1 MGHKGSRTLF
11 LALVAATWAAAGF
24 ARANAAPAAGDAG
37 AGALAVPPS
46 TPPRAWKPLRSASA
60 SATSFLQNN
69 WNRFEENYHPSY
81 VLDENPATAWV
92 EGAAGFGY
100 EESITIPLSAVR
112 AARAIR
118 LRIWNGY
125 QKSMH
130 LWTKNAMPNR
140 VRITVFDP
148 RGAQVAAPER
158 ELARQLGPQ
167 EVVVELPPGSGVG
180 SVRLTIL
187 SVYEGQ
193 KYDDTCVSDI
203 LVDVDSDVKHNAVA
217 ENAKLAA
224 LKQWVGTRKTTAAYF
239 ASKPVEFPFAFTKY
253 VEAKR
258 EVDRDDFKKRFASR
272 EEIVKTLGA
281 ERFKAGAKSAVR
293 AFPDGLADTALR
305 LEDFGDMLRADRVA
319 LLATKEPI
327 ATLRVAQEGMQKVW
341 TSSARIARDDAKNV
355 RAIGFDIKDVTT
367 ERTSSTLNRELLL
380 AYDEQGRLSTVYRR
394 FTNMED
400 GYEEDEDGSYE
411 EALKTDEN
419 LDVDLRRRGEDPVA
433 RADSVRAA
441 PPSLSREKAQEGRR
455 GQARHPGRLHGHRR
469 QELVT

>member
-1 MGHKGSRTLF
+1 MGHRGRKIFF
-11 LALVAATWAAAGF
+11 LGLVAATCAG
-24 ARANAAPAAGDAG
+24 AVVAPANAAPAPRDAG
-37 AGALAVPPS
+37 AGSVVPPPS
-46 TPPRAWKPLRSASA
+46 TPPRAWKQLRSASA

-92 EGAAGFGY
+92 EGAAGFGVD
-100 EESITIPLSAVR
+100 ESITIPLSAVR
-112 AARAIR
+112 VARAIR

-130 LWTKNAMPNR
+130 LWTKNAMPER

-148 RGAQVAAPER
+148 RGGEVASPER

-167 EVVVELPPGSGVG
+167 EVVIELPPGSGVG

-187 SVYEGQ
+187 SVYEGK

-203 LVDVDSDVKHNAVA
+203 LVDVDSDVKYNAAA

-224 LKQWVGTRKTTAAYF
+224 LKDWVGTRKTTAAYF

-258 EVDRDDFKKRFASR
+258 AVDRADFKKRFAAR

-293 AFPDGLADTALR
+293 VFPDGLATTALH
-305 LEDFGDMLRADRVA
+305 LEDFGDLLRADRVA
-319 LLATKEPI
+319 LLATTEPI
-327 ATLRVAQEGMQKVW
+327 ATLRVGEEGMQKVW
-341 TSSARIARDDAKNV
+341 TSSARVARDDAKNV

-367 ERTSSTLNRELLL
+367 ERTSTTLNRELLL
-380 AYDEQGRLSTVYRR
+380 VYDGQGRLSTVYRR
-394 FTNMED
+394 FTNMDELEGD
-400 GYEEDEDGSYE
+400 DAEEDGSYE
-411 EALKTDEN
+411 EAVKTDEIWT
-419 LDVDLRRRGEDPVA
+419 LTYDAVGKIQSLERTSFARHHLLFPAKKRRKVVEDK
-433 RADSVRAA
+433 RAA
-441 PPSLSREKAQEGRR
+441 QVVYTGVADKSS
-455 GQARHPGRLHGHRR
+455 
-469 QELVT
+469 

>member
-1 MGHKGSRTLF
+1 MGFELTAHRERSFWVRMRGGRARTWDTKEAGLSSSRSWRRRAPERRSLGPTQPPPR
-11 LALVAATWAAAGF
+11 AT
-24 ARANAAPAAGDAG
+24 RAPARSRRRR
-37 AGALAVPPS
+37 S

-92 EGAAGFGY
+92 EGAAGFGID
-100 EESITIPLSAVR
+100 ESITIPLSAVR
-112 AARAIR
+112 VARAIR

-148 RGAQVAAPER
+148 RGAQVASPER

-203 LVDVDSDVKHNAVA
+203 LVDVDSDVKHNAAA

-258 EVDRDDFKKRFASR
+258 EVDWGDFKKRFAAR

-293 AFPDGLADTALR
+293 AFPDGLANTDLH
-305 LEDFGDMLRADRVA
+305 LEDFGDLLRADCVA
-319 LLATKEPI
+319 LLATTEPI
-327 ATLRVAQEGMQKVW
+327 
-341 TSSARIARDDAKNV
+341 RDPA
-355 RAIGFDIKDVTT
+355 
-367 ERTSSTLNRELLL
+367 
-380 AYDEQGRLSTVYRR
+380 
-394 FTNMED
+394 
-400 GYEEDEDGSYE
+400 
-411 EALKTDEN
+411 
-419 LDVDLRRRGEDPVA
+419 RRRGRHAESVDVERQGRA
-433 RADSVRAA
+433 R
-441 PPSLSREKAQEGRR
+441 
-455 GQARHPGRLHGHRR
+455 RR
-469 QELVT
+469 QERAGHRLRHQGRHDRANVVHAQPRAPARLRRAGPPEHGLPPVHEHGRTEKATTRTKTAPTRRR

>member
-1 MGHKGSRTLF
+1 MRHKGSKTIF
-11 LALVAATWAAAGF
+11 LAVVAATCAAA
-24 ARANAAPAAGDAG
+24 RAKAAPDAG
-37 AGALAVPPS
+37 AAPPS
-46 TPPRAWKPLRSASA
+46 RAWKPLRSASA

-92 EGAAGFGY
+92 EGAAGFGVD
-100 EESITIPLSAVR
+100 ESITIPLSAVR
-112 AARAIR
+112 SARAVR

-130 LWTKNAMPNR
+130 LWTKNAMPQR

-148 RGAQVAAPER
+148 HGAQVAAPER
-158 ELARQLGPQ
+158 ELAKQLGPQ

-193 KYDDTCVSDI
+193 KYDDTCISDI
-203 LVDVDSDVKHNAVA
+203 LVDVDADVKHNAAA

-224 LKQWVGTRKTTAAYF
+224 LKQWIGTRKATAAYF

-253 VEAKR
+253 VAATR
-258 EVDRDDFKKRFASR
+258 EIDRADFKKRFASR

-293 AFPDGLADTALR
+293 AFPDGLADYDLH
-305 LEDFGDMLRADRVA
+305 LDDFGDLLRAERVA
-319 LLATKEPI
+319 LLATTEPI
-327 ATLRVAQEGMQKVW
+327 ASMRIAQEGMQKVW
-341 TSSARIARDDAKNV
+341 TSSARVARDDARNV

-367 ERTSSTLNRELLL
+367 ERTSTTYNRDLLL
-380 AYDEQGRLSTVYRR
+380 VYDGQGRLTTVYRR
-394 FTNMED
+394 FTNMGDET
-400 GYEEDEDGSYE
+400 EEEEDGSYE
-411 EALKTDEN
+411 EALKTDEIWT
-419 LDVDLRRRGEDPVA
+419 LTYDTAGKIQ
-433 RADSVRAA
+433 
-441 PPSLSREKAQEGRR
+441 SLERTSF
-455 GQARHPGRLHGHRR
+455 ARHHLLFPAKKRR
-469 QELVT
+469 KVVEDKRATQVVYTGIADKST

>member
-11 LALVAATWAAAGF
+11 LALVAATCAGAAF
-24 ARANAAPAAGDAG
+24 DRANAAPAAGGAG
-37 AGALAVPPS
+37 AGSPAAPPS

-92 EGAAGFGY
+92 EGAAGFG
-100 EESITIPLSAVR
+100 EDESITIPLSAVR
-112 AARAIR
+112 VARAIR

-125 QKSMH
+125 QKSMN

-148 RGAQVAAPER
+148 RGAKVASPER

-193 KYDDTCVSDI
+193 KFDDTCVSDI
-203 LVDVDSDVKHNAVA
+203 LVDVDSDVKHNAAA

-224 LKQWVGTRKTTAAYF
+224 LKQWVGTRKATAAYF
-239 ASKPVEFPFAFTKY
+239 ASKPVEFPFAFTKF
-253 VEAKR
+253 VQAKR
-258 EVDRDDFKKRFASR
+258 EVDRGDFKKRFAMR
-272 EEIVKTLGA
+272 EETVKTLGA
-281 ERFKAGAKSAVR
+281 DRFKAGAKGAVR
-293 AFPDGLADTALR
+293 AYPDGLADSDLH
-305 LEDFGDMLRADRVA
+305 LEDFGDLLRADRVA
-319 LLATKEPI
+319 LLATTEPI
-327 ATLRVAQEGMQKVW
+327 ATMRVAQEGMQKVW
-341 TSSARIARDDAKNV
+341 TSSARVARDDAKNV
-355 RAIGFDIKDVTT
+355 RVIGFDIKDVTT

-380 AYDEQGRLSTVYRR
+380 VYDGQGRLSTVYRR
-394 FTNMED
+394 FTSMDEQEGD
-400 GYEEDEDGSYE
+400 DEDEDGSYE
-411 EALKTDEN
+411 EAVKTDEIWT
-419 LDVDLRRRGEDPVA
+419 LTYD
-433 RADSVRAA
+433 AA
-441 PPSLSREKAQEGRR
+441 GKIQSLERTSF
-455 GQARHPGRLHGHRR
+455 ARHHLLFPKKKRR
-469 QELVT
+469 KVVEDKRATQVVYTGIADKSS

>member
-1 MGHKGSRTLF
+1 MGHKGRRTLF
-11 LALVAATWAAAGF
+11 LALVAATCAGAAF

-37 AGALAVPPS
+37 AGSLAAPPPA
-46 TPPRAWKPLRSASA
+46 PPRAWKPLRSASA
-60 SATSFLQNN
+60 SASSFLQNN

-92 EGAAGFGY
+92 EGAAGFGID
-100 EESITIPLSAVR
+100 ESITIPLSAVR
-112 AARAIR
+112 VARAIR

-148 RGAQVAAPER
+148 RGAQVASPER

-203 LVDVDSDVKHNAVA
+203 LVDVDSDVKHNAAA

-224 LKQWVGTRKTTAAYF
+224 LKQWVGTRKATAAYF

-253 VEAKR
+253 VEAKS
-258 EVDRDDFKKRFASR
+258 EVDRGDFKKRFAAR
-272 EEIVKTLGA
+272 EEIAKTLGA

-293 AFPDGLADTALR
+293 AFPDGLADTDLY
-305 LEDFGDMLRADRVA
+305 LGDFGDLLRAERVA
-319 LLATKEPI
+319 LLATTEPI
-327 ATLRVAQEGMQKVW
+327 ATLRVAQDGMQKVW
-341 TSSARIARDDAKNV
+341 TSSARVARDDAKNV
-355 RAIGFDIKDVTT
+355 RTIGFDIKDVTT
-367 ERTSSTLNRELLL
+367 ERTSTTYNRELLL
-380 AYDEQGRLSTVYRR
+380 VYDGQGRLGTVYRR
-394 FTNMED
+394 FTNMGDEN
-400 GYEEDEDGSYE
+400 EEDEDGSYE
-411 EALKTDEN
+411 EALKTDEIWT
-419 LDVDLRRRGEDPVA
+419 LTYD
-433 RADSVRAA
+433 AA
-441 PPSLSREKAQEGRR
+441 GKIQSLERTSF
-455 GQARHPGRLHGHRR
+455 ARHHRLFPAKKRR
-469 QELVT
+469 KIIEDKRATRVVYTGIADKSS

>member
-11 LALVAATWAAAGF
+11 LALVAATCAGAAF

-37 AGALAVPPS
+37 AGSLASPPP

-60 SATSFLQNN
+60 SASSFLQNN

-92 EGAAGFGY
+92 EGAAGFGID
-100 EESITIPLSAVR
+100 ESITIPLSAVR
-112 AARAIR
+112 VARAIR

-130 LWTKNAMPNR
+130 LWTKNAMPSR

-148 RGAQVAAPER
+148 RGAQVASPER

-203 LVDVDSDVKHNAVA
+203 LVDVDSDVKHNAAA

-253 VEAKR
+253 VAAKR
-258 EVDRDDFKKRFASR
+258 EVDRGDFKKRFASR

-293 AFPDGLADTALR
+293 AFPDGLADTDLY
-305 LEDFGDMLRADRVA
+305 LEDFGDLLRADRVA
-319 LLATKEPI
+319 LLATTEPI

-341 TSSARIARDDAKNV
+341 TSSARVARDDAKNV

-367 ERTSSTLNRELLL
+367 ERTSTTYNRELLL
-380 AYDEQGRLSTVYRR
+380 VYDGQGRLSTVYRR
-394 FTNMED
+394 FTNMGDEN
-400 GYEEDEDGSYE
+400 EEDEDGSYE
-411 EALKTDEN
+411 EALKTDEIWT
-419 LDVDLRRRGEDPVA
+419 LTYD
-433 RADSVRAA
+433 AA
-441 PPSLSREKAQEGRR
+441 GKFQSLERTSF
-455 GQARHPGRLHGHRR
+455 ARHHLLFPAKKRR
-469 QELVT
+469 KVIEDKRATQVVYTGIADKSS